1 MCMHAHTCARACT
14 CTCTL
19 ALAAQAAF
27 LKYLAEA
34 YSAVVL
40 VVNQVMGGGGPD
52 GSDSGNAVSRVQGVD
67 DSVLSACLGNTWAH
81 CVNTRLVL
89 QYGSGGGLGGGAARQ
104 TQLRVAKDPMCAEAV
119 FNYYIGSAGFM
130 DLPVEYSEY

>member
-1 MCMHAHTCARACT
+1 MSART
-14 CTCTL
+14 
-19 ALAAQAAF
+19 F
-27 LKYLAEA
+27 V
-34 YSAVVL
+34 VVL

-52 GSDSGNAVSRVQGVD
+52 GSDSGNAVSRVQGMD

-89 QYGSGGGLGGGAARQ
+89 QYGSGGGGGLGGAARQ
-104 TQLRVAKDPMCAEAV
+104 TQLRVAKDPMCAEAA

>member
-1 MCMHAHTCARACT
+1 M
-14 CTCTL
+14 
-19 ALAAQAAF
+19 
-27 LKYLAEA
+27 
-34 YSAVVL
+34 VL

-67 DSVLSACLGNTWAH
+67 ESVLSACLGNTWAH

-89 QYGSGGGLGGGAARQ
+89 QYSSGHGGAARQ

-130 DLPVEYSEY
+130 DLPEYSEY

>member
-1 MCMHAHTCARACT
+1 M
-14 CTCTL
+14 
-19 ALAAQAAF
+19 QAAF

-40 VVNQVMGGGGPD
+40 VVNQVMGSGPD
-52 GSDSGNAVSRVQGVD
+52 SSNTVSRVQGVD

-89 QYGSGGGLGGGAARQ
+89 QYGSGGHGGAARQ

-119 FNYYIGSAGFM
+119 FDYYIGSAGFM
-130 DLPVEYSEY
+130 DVPVEYSEY